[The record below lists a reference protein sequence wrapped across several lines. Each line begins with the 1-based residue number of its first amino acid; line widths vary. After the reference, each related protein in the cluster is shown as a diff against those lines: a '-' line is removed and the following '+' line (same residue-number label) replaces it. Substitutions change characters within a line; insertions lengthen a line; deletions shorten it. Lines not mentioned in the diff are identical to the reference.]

1 MKQDFPIDVET
12 GFGADFD
19 ALLAPVSGGEGGA
32 GYSLRYEPVYQQIRD
47 ARHHD
52 DASLPMG
59 EWERPLIKAD
69 WKRVAALS
77 LDALATRSKDFQL
90 AAWLCE
96 AWVHLHSIEGFMIG
110 TRLLMGIAEQYWS
123 SAWPMLEEGD
133 ADARAAPFVWL
144 DDTLP
149 LVLTLHVP
157 LLVIDEREPA
167 HVNLDEW
174 QRMIA
179 KGDDA
184 QAADLSRDLLE
195 RHMKQGSNLTAL
207 MSLRQQL
214 EAARAA
220 WSTLKDLLDELLQ
233 HDSPHLGRVDDVLMR
248 LSLAVTNLLGDHA
261 RPAAPQRNADDD
273 TARDFSGAT
282 GATTHA
288 ASKEIVMSNASLESL
303 AGHEPSTAADGRPLP
318 ARVDSRAHAYQLLE
332 LVARYL
338 IEHEPHS
345 PTPYLLQR
353 VVLWGQMP
361 LPELM
366 REVVRT
372 EGDMSRYL
380 AMLGLE

>member
-1 MKQDFPIDVET
+1 MKQAFPLDVEP
-12 GFGADFD
+12 GFSVDFD
-19 ALLAPVSGGEGGA
+19 ALLAPVSGGA
-32 GYSLRYEPVYQQIRD
+32 GDSLRYEPVYQQIRD

-69 WKRVAALS
+69 WKRVATLS
-77 LDALATRSKDFQL
+77 RDALATRSKDFQL

-96 AWVHLHSIEGFMIG
+96 AWVHLHGVEGLTTG
-110 TRLLMGIAEQYWS
+110 TRLLTALAERYWS
-123 SAWPMLEEGD
+123 SAWPMLVEGD

-144 DDTLP
+144 NDTLP

-179 KGDDA
+179 EGDDA

-195 RHMKQGSNLTAL
+195 RHVKQGSNLTAL

-214 EAARAA
+214 EVARAA
-220 WSTLKDLLDELLQ
+220 WSAFKDLLDELLQ
-233 HDSPHLGRVDDVLMR
+233 HNSPHLGRVDDVLMW
-248 LSLAVTNLLGDHA
+248 LSRAVTSLLGEHA

-273 TARDFSGAT
+273 AARDFAGAT
-282 GATTHA
+282 GATSHA
-288 ASKEIVMSNASLESL
+288 ASKKIAMSNAALESP
-303 AGHEPSTAADGRPLP
+303 AGHEPSTIAEGRSLP
-318 ARVDSRAHAYQLLE
+318 ASVDSRTHAYQLLE

-338 IEHEPHS
+338 SEHEPHS
-345 PTPYLLQR
+345 PTPYLLR
-353 VVLWGQMP
+353 RAVSWGQMP
-361 LPELM
+361 LSELM
-366 REVVRT
+366 REVIRT